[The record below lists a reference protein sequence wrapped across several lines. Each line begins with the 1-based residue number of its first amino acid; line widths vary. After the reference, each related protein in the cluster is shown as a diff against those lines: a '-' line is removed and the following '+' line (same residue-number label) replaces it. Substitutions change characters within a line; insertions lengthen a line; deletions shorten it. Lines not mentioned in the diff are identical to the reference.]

1 MTSVHAPFIKAMQ
14 EWVWR
19 RFPTRQLSATDLYYV
34 MQWAASEIPVSV
46 FIDSFEAYLKE
57 HPHFFETDCRLSKL
71 QFQAR
76 LVMSSCRQH
85 LGEISQPPEKIQ
97 VIDPYATIL
106 EQLALCGRRT
116 KNPLIRELLRSL
128 YQTMRESCRMA
139 RNAFPEWENKADDFY
154 RLKAQAVLDWEQG
167 FQAFCQSC
175 FMMLADVEQEKLLE
189 LSPSEKAHLMYLG
202 SDAQAAW
209 QAQRLNE
216 KTAVYLGV
224 AELLEVT
231 KK

>member
-34 MQWAASEIPVSV
+34 MQWASSEIPVSV

-57 HPHFFETDCRLSKL
+57 HPHFFETDCRLSKF

-76 LVMSSCRQH
+76 RVISACRQH
-85 LGEISQPPEKIQ
+85 QTEADQPMDKIQ
-97 VIDPYATIL
+97 VTDPYATIL

-116 KNPLIRELLRSL
+116 KNPLIRDSLRTL
-128 YQTMRESCRMA
+128 YQKMRESCRTA
-139 RNAFPEWENKADDFY
+139 RREYPEWDKKADDFY
-154 RLKAQAVLDWEQG
+154 RLKAQALLDWEQEFNG
-167 FQAFCQSC
+167 FCQTC

-189 LSPSEKAHLMYLG
+189 LSPSEKVHLMYLG
-202 SDAQAAW
+202 MDGQAAW
-209 QAQRLNE
+209 QARRLNE

-224 AELLEVT
+224 AELLEVI